1 MTDVSRGRGR
11 DGRDTPRIVVAVV
24 LVAALVAFV
33 VDNVRSVKVGFVFTD
48 REIPL
53 IFVLV
58 VTALLGA
65 ILDRLVQYAVRRR
78 R

>member
-1 MTDVSRGRGR
+1 MTDEHRSL
-11 DGRDTPRIVVAVV
+11 DGRDMARVVVAVV

-33 VDNVRSVKVGFVFTD
+33 VDNIGSVKVGFVFTD
-48 REIPL
+48 RDIPL

-58 VTALLGA
+58 GTALLGA
-65 ILDRLVQYAVRRR
+65 ILDRFVQYAVRRR

>member
-1 MTDVSRGRGR
+1 MTDVPRGHGR
-11 DGRDTPRIVVAVV
+11 DGRDTARIVVAVV
-24 LVAALVAFV
+24 LVAALIAFV
-33 VDNVRSVKVGFVFTD
+33 VDNIRSVKVGFVFTD

-65 ILDRLVQYAVRRR
+65 ILDRLAQYAVRRR

>member
-1 MTDVSRGRGR
+1 MTDVPRGRGR
-11 DGRDTPRIVVAVV
+11 DGRDTARIIVAVV

-33 VDNVRSVKVGFVFTD
+33 VDNIGSVKVGFVFTD
-48 REIPL
+48 RKIPL

-58 VTALLGA
+58 ATALIGA
-65 ILDRLVQYAVRRR
+65 LLDRLAQYAVRRR

>member
-1 MTDVSRGRGR
+1 MTDVPRARGR
-11 DGRDTPRIVVAVV
+11 DGRDTARIVVAVV

-33 VDNVRSVKVGFVFTD
+33 VDNTRSVKVGFVFTD

-65 ILDRLVQYAVRRR
+65 ILDRLAQYAVRRR

>member
-1 MTDVSRGRGR
+1 MAEEQRSR
-11 DGRDTPRIVVAVV
+11 DGGDTARIIIAVV

-33 VDNVRSVKVGFVFTD
+33 VDNSRSVKVGFVFTD

-53 IFVLV
+53 IFVLIATV
-58 VTALLGA
+58 LLGVL
-65 ILDRLVQYAVRRR
+65 IDRLVQYAARRR

>member
-1 MTDVSRGRGR
+1 MTDEHRGG
-11 DGRDTPRIVVAVV
+11 DTRDTARIVVAVV

-33 VDNVRSVKVGFVFTD
+33 VDNIDSVKVGFVFTD

-58 VTALLGA
+58 ATALIGA

>member
-1 MTDVSRGRGR
+1 MTDEHRSL
-11 DGRDTPRIVVAVV
+11 DGRDTARVVVAVV

-33 VDNVRSVKVGFVFTD
+33 VDNIGSVKVGFVFTD

-53 IFVLV
+53 IFVQV
-58 VTALLGA
+58 GTALLGA
-65 ILDRLVQYAVRRR
+65 ILDRFVQYAVRRR

>member
-1 MTDVSRGRGR
+1 MADETRGR
-11 DGRDTPRIVVAVV
+11 DRGDTARIIVAVV
-24 LVAALVAFV
+24 IAAAVVAFV
-33 VDNVRSVKVGFVFTD
+33 VDNIDSVKVGFVFTD
-48 REIPL
+48 KKIPL

-58 VTALLGA
+58 ATALIGA

>member
-1 MTDVSRGRGR
+1 MTDVPRSSGR
-11 DGRDTPRIVVAVV
+11 DGRDTARIAVAVL

-33 VDNVRSVKVGFVFTD
+33 VDNIGSVKVGFIFTD

-58 VTALLGA
+58 ATALIGA
-65 ILDRLVQYAVRRR
+65 ILDRLAQYAVRRR

>member
-1 MTDVSRGRGR
+1 MTDEHRRLAN
-11 DGRDTPRIVVAVV
+11 RDTTRLVVAAV

-33 VDNVRSVKVGFVFTD
+33 VDNIDSVKVGFVFTD
-48 REIPL
+48 RKIPL

-58 VTALLGA
+58 ATALIGA
-65 ILDRLVQYAVRRR
+65 ILDRFVQYAVRRR

>member
-1 MTDVSRGRGR
+1 MTDEHRSL
-11 DGRDTPRIVVAVV
+11 DGRDTARVVVAVV

-33 VDNVRSVKVGFVFTD
+33 VDNIGSVKVGFVFTD

-58 VTALLGA
+58 GTALLGA
-65 ILDRLVQYAVRRR
+65 ILDRFVQYAVRRR

>member
-1 MTDVSRGRGR
+1 VTDEHRRL
-11 DGRDTPRIVVAVV
+11 DGRDTARVVVAVV

-33 VDNVRSVKVGFVFTD
+33 VDNIGSVKVGFVFTD

-58 VTALLGA
+58 GTALLGA
-65 ILDRLVQYAVRRR
+65 ILDRFVQYAVRRR

>member
-1 MTDVSRGRGR
+1 MTDEHRRL
-11 DGRDTPRIVVAVV
+11 DNRDTARLVVAVV

-33 VDNVRSVKVGFVFTD
+33 VDNIDSVKVGFVFTD
-48 REIPL
+48 RDIPL

-58 VTALLGA
+58 ATALIGA